1 MEILITIMELLFSLL
16 FFIEDNFVIMVV
28 IFIILF
34 LVITNISPHKS
45 RGEDL
50 DQLYDDLNESL
61 QKEWDS
67 MSPEERSARL
77 AEVERE
83 SRRKK
88 EYNRL
93 HNKDGSKDMRRKEN
107 RLDR

>member
-1 MEILITIMELLFSLL
+1 MEILITLIELLFSLL
-16 FFIEDNFVIMVV
+16 YFILDNFVIMVV
-28 IFIILF
+28 IFIILL
-34 LVITNISPHKS
+34 LVTTNISRHKS

-50 DQLYDDLNESL
+50 DQLYDDLDESL

-77 AEVERE
+77 AEVGRE
-83 SRRKK
+83 MRRRE